1 LSALQFAGSS
11 FGLTLFW
18 STAVGGFALAVFS
31 LLSSAPQDAANL
43 LLVAAAALWAGLLLL
58 PSAAYSLAALLQ
70 RSVRRLQLPATLGR
84 LLPLAIPVLL
94 GTAIL
99 LGSLAQQGQL
109 ALLLS
114 PLHIAAATL
123 SVAWFVWLG
132 LRRLQLG
139 SAQLGW
145 GSLASGLVAAPF
157 IAIFFEFAGG
167 LLLVAIALVYV
178 ATNPALSRE
187 MLHIQSMLPVVEND
201 PERLLNL
208 LDAFINDPII
218 LSLMVTNFSLF
229 VPLIEELAKPVAV
242 WLLVWRGKLSNA
254 QGFGIGL
261 LGGAGFA
268 LMENLFSGA
277 QTLDWTGTAVVRIG
291 ATAFHIATAGLMGWA
306 IVRAKNEGRYLAVFV
321 VYAVNILLHGLWNG
335 VIILQ
340 SFSPSGASADFST
353 AGALILLAVA
363 GISVGILAYMNRKLQ
378 PAPAATPAAAPV
390 RRRAAAKRSRTK

>member
-1 LSALQFAGSS
+1 MQFAGSS

-70 RSVRRLQLPATLGR
+70 RSLRRLQLPANLVRLFPLGV
-84 LLPLAIPVLL
+84 PVLL
-94 GTAIL
+94 AVAIL
-99 LGSLAQQGQL
+99 LGNLAQQQGQL
-109 ALLLS
+109 TLLLS
-114 PLHIAAATL
+114 PLHVAAATL
-123 SVAWFVWLG
+123 SVAWFAWLG
-132 LRRLQLG
+132 LRKLQLG

-167 LLLVAIALVYV
+167 LLLIAIAILYV

-187 MLHIQSMLPVVEND
+187 ILHIQSMLPAVEND
-201 PERLLNL
+201 PERLLQL
-208 LDAFINDPII
+208 LDGFINDPII
-218 LSLMVTNFSLF
+218 LSLIVTNFSLF

-277 QTLDWTGTAVVRIG
+277 QTLDWTGTAVARIG

-321 VYAVNILLHGLWNG
+321 VYAINILLHGLWNG

-353 AGALILLAVA
+353 AGALILLTVA
-363 GISVGILAYMNRKLQ
+363 GISIGILAYMNRKLQ
-378 PAPAATPAAAPV
+378 PALAAMPAAAPV
-390 RRRAAAKRSRTK
+390 RRRAAAKRPRTK